1 MGWYPLLCFRVLAGL
16 AVGGSSVISPTY
28 IAEIAPPKLRGRLVM
43 AFQFNVVFG
52 MLLAYFSNFCLGLL
66 HLGATDWRWKFS
78 IAAVPALVFYLAL
91 FFIPESPRW
100 LAGKGKTREALEV
113 LQRNGDP
120 DPELELRE
128 ITKSLEDAIGS
139 KGTNVFQ
146 WRYRFSHFSGH
157 FHWNV
162 QPTLGHQRHHVL
174 LNDIFEKAGFDK
186 GSSDFKLCSSALPS
200 LIGVT
205 LAMLV
210 IDRIGRRMLLL
221 IGSVGTTLCLFGVGT
236 IFRLEQYQGAL
247 VWLLMGFIGFF
258 TFSQGL

>member
-1 MGWYPLLCFRVLAGL
+1 
-16 AVGGSSVISPTY
+16 
-28 IAEIAPPKLRGRLVM
+28 
-43 AFQFNVVFG
+43 
-52 MLLAYFSNFCLGLL
+52 L

-146 WRYRFSHFSGH
+146 WRYRFPIFWP
-157 FHWNV
+157 FPLNV

-174 LNDIFEKAGFDK
+174 PERHL
-186 GSSDFKLCSSALPS
+186 
-200 LIGVT
+200 
-205 LAMLV
+205 
-210 IDRIGRRMLLL
+210 
-221 IGSVGTTLCLFGVGT
+221 
-236 IFRLEQYQGAL
+236 
-247 VWLLMGFIGFF
+247 
-258 TFSQGL
+258 